1 MKKKILI
8 ITIVLV
14 LVIGGGYIALKSMS
28 PDPDNIIINNID
40 LSNVED
46 GIYIGKY
53 KTTMVSAKVQVAVKN
68 NEINDIKILEHEC
81 GTGTKAEIIVD
92 DVVNTQSLD
101 VDTVSGAT
109 LSSKVILKAVE
120 NAILQ

>member
-1 MKKKILI
+1 MKKVILI
-8 ITIVLV
+8 IFIVLV
-14 LVIGGGYIALKSMS
+14 LIIAGGYLALKSMS

-40 LSNVED
+40 LLNVED
-46 GIYIGKY
+46 GIYIGEY
-53 KTTMVSAKVQVAVKN
+53 KTTMVSAKVQVTVKS
-68 NEINDIKILEHEC
+68 NEISDIKILVHEC
-81 GTGTKAEIIVD
+81 GTGTKAQIIVD

-120 NAILQ
+120 NALLQ